1 MPRIMAKCLLSLVF
15 VASLALATW
24 EAARAWSYD
33 GKWLSNSVRYRFHY
47 TVPSSMFAPTHA
59 GANAWTNVTPSSWA
73 WIYDTTNGYFVKYGY
88 VDGLG
93 PALAVT
99 GKIITGG
106 NITWMEITID
116 NAELWHTGSGIPPS
130 NRYDLQSTM
139 THEFGHALGLLHTGY
154 PYCPN
159 NTSDA
164 TMCPT
169 QGLGAYHYRTL
180 EGDDRNGVN
189 SLYP

>member
-1 MPRIMAKCLLSLVF
+1 MTVDTELILFGVETGIEKEYKRDVNRAVRNHTDNWRIYMPRIMAKCLLSLVF

-33 GKWLSNSVRYRFHY
+33 GKWLS
-47 TVPSSMFAPTHA
+47 
-59 GANAWTNVTPSSWA
+59 
-73 WIYDTTNGYFVKYGY
+73 
-88 VDGLG
+88 
-93 PALAVT
+93 
-99 GKIITGG
+99 